1 MSLLTLKFKTIIP
14 LAQWVKYTLG
24 INNVHINE
32 ITFKLCNFCLKNPV
46 ETLSAHEVHNGNME
60 IIKKKESENRKSE
73 SKQNKTQEWWFW
85 YLKL

>member
-1 MSLLTLKFKTIIP
+1 
-14 LAQWVKYTLG
+14 VKYTLG

-60 IIKKKESENRKSE
+60 IIKKKLENIQTKAKKSVADRLAESVGETPNRFGE
-73 SKQNKTQEWWFW
+73 LDRDCQNDW
-85 YLKL
+85 L